1 MIKADLLEQDV
12 LLTGDINGQSFIA
25 IYGSL
30 KHENGTYVF
39 YPAGEFDDYSVDYQ
53 TSNLS
58 EALESLEE
66 DVNANVDEVIKEIG
80 LCKLSI

>member
-1 MIKADLLEQDV
+1 MIKVELLDGDV
-12 LLTGDINGQSFIA
+12 LLTGDINGKNFIA

-30 KHENGTYVF
+30 KYENETCVF

-58 EALESLEE
+58 EALERLEE
-66 DVNANVDEVIKEIG
+66 DVNANQDEVAKEIG
-80 LCKLSI
+80 L

>member
-1 MIKADLLEQDV
+1 MIKVELLDDDV
-12 LLTGDINGQSFIA
+12 LLTGDINGKSIIA

-53 TSNLS
+53 TNNLS

-66 DVNANVDEVIKEIG
+66 DVNANQEEVIKEIG
-80 LCKLSI
+80 LCKPNF

>member
-1 MIKADLLEQDV
+1 MIKVELLDHDV
-12 LLTGDINGQSFIA
+12 ILTGDINGKAFIA

-30 KHENGTYVF
+30 EEENGTCVF

-53 TSNLS
+53 TNNLS

-66 DVNANVDEVIKEIG
+66 DVNANQEEVIKEIG
-80 LCKLSI
+80 LCKPNF